1 MPQVEAGGI
10 AWDGLLG
17 SVRSHRHRDAQHLKP
32 TCLHVVCVGLD
43 DGDLDPDDIDP
54 GYVVE
59 SIASVLLAAGLPL
72 PTRLWRPLWHLTNDG
87 AWDFMGRAGRVGP
100 EDFGPG
106 RKPESLSAIGNKVDR
121 IQVHESLRGPWLSRS
136 DRSALRAL
144 VFDMLEGG
152 DDNSRTVA
160 SILTGGGRR
169 EAPSAAPR
177 SSASRSQGRTADL
190 AVRLAV
196 EWYAMARVAEHFSS
210 EGWSVSDVS
219 ATHSHDLLCERAGET
234 LLVEVKGTTGLGRKV
249 QLTANEVALAC
260 SGAETALAIVAEI
273 ELTREGTAVL
283 AEGGVLRILSSW
295 TPDVSDLRAV
305 AYQYT
310 VPVA

>member
-1 MPQVEAGGI
+1 MPQVEAAGSV
-10 AWDGLLG
+10 WDGLLK

-43 DGDLDPDDIDP
+43 DGDLDPANIDP

-59 SIASVLLAAGLPL
+59 GIASILLAAGLPL

-87 AWDFMGRAGRVGP
+87 AWDFMGPAGRVGP

-106 RKPESLSAIGNKVDR
+106 RKPESLSAIGMKVDR
-121 IQVHESLRGPWLSRS
+121 IKVHSSLRGPWLSRS
-136 DRSALRAL
+136 DRSELRAL
-144 VFDMLEGG
+144 VFDMLEGSDG
-152 DDNSRTVA
+152 NSKAVA
-160 SILTGGGRR
+160 SILTRGGGRR
-169 EAPSAAPR
+169 APPATPGSP
-177 SSASRSQGRTADL
+177 SSGSQGRTTDL

-196 EWYAMARVAEHFSS
+196 EKRAMARVTEHFSS

-219 ATHSHDLLCERAGET
+219 ATHSHDLLCERAGEV

-249 QLTANEVALAC
+249 QLTANEVALAR
-260 SGAETALAIVAEI
+260 SSAETALAIVAEI
-273 ELTREGTAVL
+273 ELTRGGAGID

-295 TPDVSDLRAV
+295 TPDISDLRAV

-310 VPVA
+310 VPAA